1 MKIKKKWKIVCI
13 LLLIAII
20 YTLLVKY
27 VDVKS
32 IGPEG
37 SKVGFAGI
45 NKFFLDKVGYQEIFY
60 KVTKYLGLLPFLLVA
75 FYAFV
80 GLKQLIKEKSIK
92 KVDKKIICLGLF
104 YILVGITYVFFEKVI
119 INYRPIILEEG
130 LEASYPSSHTLL
142 AITICLSSLMI
153 QNDYI
158 KDELIQSILKIG
170 TIALLIILVLGR
182 LLSGVH
188 WFSDI
193 IGGIIISLFL
203 VSIYKALIKEEKEL

>member
-37 SKVGFAGI
+37 SKVGFASI

-60 KVTKYLGLLPFLLVA
+60 KVTKYLGLLPFLFVA

-153 QNDYI
+153 QNNYI
-158 KDELIQSILKIG
+158 KDELIQSIMKIG